1 MLHDHI
7 VAVESSLKLF
17 TNENSHNVGELKI
30 SLDSL
35 SNQMEFLSSQSKS
48 NAELIKKIQD
58 DQFNTRE
65 QVIGLKNEF
74 LGIANS

>member
-17 TNENSHNVGELKI
+17 NENSHNVGELKI